1 MDVILLLLI
10 IFSIVARRNAVYH
23 PNMLFKKSIT
33 LKNKLLRRI
42 LVPKRS
48 KLYKNE
54 AEESRNKMVIT
65 PFILGFIATAY
76 CAFVIVKEDFYAQSI
91 NQIGYNLTTDASLNM
106 IIFFIS
112 MALLSAAILLINTI
126 KCYKR
131 ETTVEKIRFVL
142 RILFAVIFTVG
153 FIATMVVVITMY
165 NV

>member
-23 PNMLFKKSIT
+23 PNMLFKKNIT
-33 LKNKLLRRI
+33 VKNRLLRRI

-54 AEESRNKMVIT
+54 AEENTNKMVIT

-76 CAFVIVKEDFYAQSI
+76 CAFVIVKEEFYAQSI
-91 NQIGYNLTTDASLNM
+91 NQIGYNLTTDASLNV

-126 KCYKR
+126 KCYKK
-131 ETTVEKIRFVL
+131 ETMLEKICFVL

-153 FIATMVVVITMY
+153 FIATMFVVITMY